1 MVHYGSFFVFRQHHF
16 VFCMRLRLPRFNYT
30 TYPPFQAYA
39 VEGWWLDN
47 LLKGGKL
54 SRQTYLTLA
63 AQVPVGFAKRLG
75 DCKAAER
82 FLREE
87 AVREAVRAAGPALAP
102 TKLPMKVFPEVEA
115 GPVCFGYF

>member
-1 MVHYGSFFVFRQHHF
+1 
-16 VFCMRLRLPRFNYT
+16 MRLRLPRFNYT
-30 TYPPFQAYA
+30 TYPPFRAYA

-63 AQVPVGFAKRLG
+63 AQVTVGFAKRVS

-87 AVREAVRAAGPALAP
+87 SVREAVRAAGQALAP